1 MLPQGI
7 EPLILQDGTK
17 INPLS
22 GAVLRDNEE
31 VVTEVP
37 NNEAIQ
43 HEIVTA
49 RRRLHELPVPPNQ
62 MNAMSIVLCYTM
74 FGVTEEDIS
83 AALSIPTEQIRAIKM
98 HDAYADLQNALVKNI
113 IESDLNHVRGMFVQQ
128 STMAANTMVRLLGS
142 DSEGTQIA
150 AAKDVLDRAG
160 HRPADV
166 VEHRVKMEGGLRIEY
181 VNKKDEL
188 PTIDAEVVDF

>member
-1 MLPQGI
+1 MLPQGV
-7 EPLILQDGTK
+7 EPLILEDGTK

-22 GAVLRDNEE
+22 GAVLREEAE
-31 VVTEVP
+31 VVVEVP

-43 HEIVTA
+43 RDIVTA
-49 RRRLHELPVPPNQ
+49 RRRLHELPAPTNQ

-83 AALSIPTEQIRAIKM
+83 AALSIPMEQIRAIKM
-98 HDAYADLQNALVKNI
+98 HDAYADLQQVLVKNL

-128 STMAANTMVRLLGS
+128 SVNAANRMTTLLNS
-142 DSEGTQIA
+142 DSEGTQMA
-150 AAKDVLDRAG
+150 AAKDILDRAG

-166 VEHRVKMEGGLRIEY
+166 VEHRHSMEGGLRIEY
-181 VNKKDEL
+181 VNKKDEM
-188 PTIDAEVVDF
+188 PTIEAEELDF